1 MNPAKNRKKY
11 ECAIYIIFHFY
22 LRGSSRKNDI
32 AHCKR
37 VPSVNSC
44 LGEVAELR
52 WSANQANTE
61 VKLLNKNA
69 LQRHFGCL

>member
-1 MNPAKNRKKY
+1 MCHLHYFP
-11 ECAIYIIFHFY
+11 FY
-22 LRGSSRKNDI
+22 LRESERKNNI

-44 LGEVAELR
+44 LGEVAKL
-52 WSANQANTE
+52 QANTE
-61 VKLLNKNA
+61 VKLLNENV